1 METLSTDRQPVS
13 PGCLRGAEWSS
24 RNGPS
29 SPMLLVPGTERGI
42 RGHLVWPRHQL
53 SRVRVRVRAEALRVP
68 SSTLP
73 SC

>member
-29 SPMLLVPGTERGI
+29 GPMLLVPGTEPGI
-42 RGHLVWPRHQL
+42 RGPLGL
-53 SRVRVRVRAEALRVP
+53 ATVP
-68 SSTLP
+68 TEQSEGQSEG
-73 SC
+73 

>member
-42 RGHLVWPRHQL
+42 RGPLGLATAPTEQ
-53 SRVRVRVRAEALRVP
+53 SEGQ
-68 SSTLP
+68 SEG
-73 SC
+73 